1 MSHLVK
7 LTFEF
12 CTSSIIFQILSIIII
27 ILFIQMEKSGTIPVK
42 KENGRKSKVMITLW
56 PWAKSVKKVYHFP
69 RMLSPFQFGLHCPRQ

>member
-42 KENGRKSKVMITLW
+42 KENGRKSKVVITLW
-56 PWAKSVKKVYHFP
+56 P
-69 RMLSPFQFGLHCPRQ
+69 